1 MNEDELAKEQDTLQE
16 NLDTAK
22 RELLQKPNTLAVGI
36 GFKET
41 NGQFTDEIAYRV
53 FVREKK
59 SPGELAPGDMIPP
72 EIQGIKTDVL
82 RPYRVKNRPD
92 VCGTERRTLTKH
104 RPLRAGIAISTDATT
119 YGTLGWFGKLD
130 VDDSRILL
138 TNKHVLYDT
147 TNVTVTT
154 SKPTAQPQLGSPSKC
169 CCCECGSDNVI
180 GDSLIGIRNVV
191 PATATSVDCA
201 IARIKPE
208 HAEVTLSI
216 ANDATSQVLSV
227 SGTGTATVGQTVRKI
242 GARSGFTTGT
252 VVHVGDAAA
261 AGTDPAGGTITVM
274 AGQVLVI
281 PVAAETYQ
289 VNDRGTCK
297 FAFSNNGD
305 SGSVILNATDQI
317 VALLWGGDETTNSVD
332 ITFAN
337 NINNVLTAL
346 SNNGFQL
353 NLSVSAGRIGLH
365 NNTPFVNREAQLPPA
380 AQHYFELLRDANR
393 DSVLH
398 ELYERHHREVLELV
412 NHRRPV
418 TVTWHRHQGPAYVA
432 ALARAGRVEQYR
444 VPFEINNVTRE
455 ALLNAM
461 EDVLKKH
468 GSRALVADMDRYRD
482 DVYAPAAEG
491 ESLEHLARLLLQRGL
506 LDALPSD
513 MIKAAS

>member
-1 MNEDELAKEQDTLQE
+1 MNEDELAKEQDTLVA
-16 NLDTAK
+16 NLDEAK

-36 GFKET
+36 GIKEKD
-41 NGQFTDEIAYRV
+41 GQFTGEIAYRV
-53 FVREKK
+53 FVTEKK
-59 SPGELAPGDMIPP
+59 DPGELAAADMIPP
-72 EIQGIKTDVL
+72 EINGIKTDVL

-119 YGTLGWFGKLD
+119 YGTLGWFGRLD
-130 VDDSRILL
+130 SDDSRILL

-201 IARIKPE
+201 IARIKTE

-227 SGTGTATVGQTVRKI
+227 SGTGTATVGQIVRKI

-261 AGTDPAGGTITVM
+261 AGMDPAGGTITVL

-305 SGSVILNATDQI
+305 SGSVILNAADEI

-353 NLSVSAGRIGLH
+353 NLSVSAGRMGLH
-365 NNTPFVNREAQLPPA
+365 NSTPFVNREAQLPPA
-380 AQHYFELLRDANR
+380 VQHYFELLRDANR

-398 ELYERHHREVLELV
+398 ELYERHHREMLELV

-482 DVYAPAAEG
+482 DVYALAAEG

-506 LDALPSD
+506 LDALPFD
-513 MIKAAS
+513 TIEAAS